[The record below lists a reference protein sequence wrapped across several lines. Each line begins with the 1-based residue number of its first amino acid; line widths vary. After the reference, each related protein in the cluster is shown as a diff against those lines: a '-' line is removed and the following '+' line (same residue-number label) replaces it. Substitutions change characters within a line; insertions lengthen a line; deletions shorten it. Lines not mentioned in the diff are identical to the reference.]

1 MKIVSLTIEA
11 ASSYRSN
18 AGQLVGK
25 VRLEGPTGSQEVV
38 LSNSALS
45 RIFGVVGVD
54 ITESARRNALMTK
67 AAVDDAVHG
76 PLLEAASCV
85 GTDDGRPF

>member
-1 MKIVSLTIEA
+1 MKITSLTIET
-11 ASSYRSN
+11 ASSYSPN

-45 RIFGVVGVD
+45 RIFGVVGAD
-54 ITESARRNALMTK
+54 ITESTRRNALMTK

-76 PLLEAASCV
+76 PLLEDASRV
-85 GTDDGRPF
+85 DTEVPF